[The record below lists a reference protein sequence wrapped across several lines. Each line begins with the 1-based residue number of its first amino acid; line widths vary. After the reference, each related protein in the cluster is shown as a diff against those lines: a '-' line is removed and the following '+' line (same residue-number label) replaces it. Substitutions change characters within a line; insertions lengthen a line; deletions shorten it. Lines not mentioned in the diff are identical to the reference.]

1 MVSARG
7 NNNTSF
13 IASIYL
19 NKGVLY
25 YELENNERALDF
37 YLQAETLLAKLQ
49 EVDNMAKP
57 NNLPTR

>member
-25 YELENNERALDF
+25 YELGNNERALDF
-37 YLQAETLLAKLQ
+37 YLQAETLLEKLQ
-49 EVDNMAKP
+49 EG
-57 NNLPTR
+57 